1 MKFIT
6 LIPAR
11 KGSKSIKKKNI
22 ITIRNKP
29 LIQYT
34 FDQINK
40 SKLSLKSSFVITDDF
55 QVKKIAKK
63 NNINTEYIR
72 PKSLSSDKTPLIRNI
87 LHFINW
93 ADTREIKYDYIVI
106 LQPTSPLRSIAD
118 INKSIEIVSKKKSK
132 CLVSISQ
139 SLEHPYESIFLNK
152 KNKINFFL
160 KNGEKYSR
168 RQDFDRNSYFINGA
182 IYITTKEMIK
192 KNKLIDYSI
201 SDYILM
207 DKVNSLDL
215 NDYSELNLIKNLLSK
230 KN

>member
-11 KGSKSIKKKNI
+11 KGSKSIKNKNR

-40 SKLSLKSSFVITDDF
+40 SKLSLRNSYVITDDF
-55 QVKKIAKK
+55 KVKKIAKK
-63 NNINTEYIR
+63 NNINTDYIR
-72 PKSLSSDKTPLIRNI
+72 PKSLSSGRTPLLRNI
-87 LHFINW
+87 LHFIDW

-106 LQPTSPLRSIAD
+106 LQPTSPLRSIVD
-118 INKSIEIVSKKKSK
+118 INKSIEIVSKKKSQ
-132 CLVSISQ
+132 CLVSISE

-160 KNGEKYSR
+160 KNGQNYSR

-192 KNKLIDYSI
+192 KNKVIDYSI

-207 DKVNSLDL
+207 DKMNSLDL

>member
-72 PKSLSSDKTPLIRNI
+72 PKSLSSDKTPLLRNI

-132 CLVSISQ
+132 CL
-139 SLEHPYESIFLNK
+139 
-152 KNKINFFL
+152 
-160 KNGEKYSR
+160 
-168 RQDFDRNSYFINGA
+168 
-182 IYITTKEMIK
+182 
-192 KNKLIDYSI
+192 
-201 SDYILM
+201 
-207 DKVNSLDL
+207 
-215 NDYSELNLIKNLLSK
+215 
-230 KN
+230 

>member
-11 KGSKSIKKKNI
+11 KGSKSIKNKNR

-40 SKLSLKSSFVITDDF
+40 SKLSLRNSYVITDDF
-55 QVKKIAKK
+55 KVKKIAKK
-63 NNINTEYIR
+63 NNINTDYIR
-72 PKSLSSDKTPLIRNI
+72 PKSLSSGRTPLLRNI
-87 LHFINW
+87 LHFIDW

-106 LQPTSPLRSIAD
+106 LQPTSPLRSIVD

-132 CLVSISQ
+132 CLVSISE

-152 KNKINFFL
+152 KNKINFL
-160 KNGEKYSR
+160 KNGQNYSR

-192 KNKLIDYSI
+192 KNKVIDYSI

-207 DKVNSLDL
+207 DKMNSLDL